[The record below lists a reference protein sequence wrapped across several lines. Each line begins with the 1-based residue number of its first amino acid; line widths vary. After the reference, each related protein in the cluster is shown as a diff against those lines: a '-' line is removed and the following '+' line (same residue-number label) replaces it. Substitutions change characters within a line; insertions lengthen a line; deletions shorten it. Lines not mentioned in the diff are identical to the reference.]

1 MYSFWEWSLRFVFLL
16 CILLTGLLYLLLIRR
31 VLSMTR
37 RKRETRILN
46 ELEHIATSEHMS
58 EQRNQA
64 LLKTL
69 MQVFATYRIDDARIL
84 QPDNSALLGQSEH
97 YPAIEQSL
105 LSIDEQDIAS
115 WVLTYGYDV
124 SLYESFPHILSTH
137 SRLTHRAIIPASMHE
152 STTGHYVRFLPLKV
166 GIKTV
171 AVLRLSICNEA
182 PFFPYLDI
190 VDRQNNKDKQAIF
203 FWKYLGQIATYI
215 EHVPVAEPVNDRE
228 EISLS

>member
-105 LSIDEQDIAS
+105 LSIDEQDIA
-115 WVLTYGYDV
+115 
-124 SLYESFPHILSTH
+124 
-137 SRLTHRAIIPASMHE
+137 
-152 STTGHYVRFLPLKV
+152 
-166 GIKTV
+166 
-171 AVLRLSICNEA
+171 
-182 PFFPYLDI
+182 
-190 VDRQNNKDKQAIF
+190 
-203 FWKYLGQIATYI
+203 
-215 EHVPVAEPVNDRE
+215 
-228 EISLS
+228 